1 MEGYGSYTNFLF
13 NGEDDGVAGME
24 DGTIPTTQNIL
35 SEVDVEMLAV
45 QRDPRGQ
52 KILIPRKMKLYA
64 QAS

>member
-1 MEGYGSYTNFLF
+1 MEGYGSYTDFLF

-45 QRDPRGQ
+45 QRDPRGK
-52 KILIPRKMKLYA
+52 KI
-64 QAS
+64 